1 MYEIEGRIRS
11 YKDTP
16 WCSNPKAYQNI
27 VYEDDNVIIFKD
39 RFPVTEGHLLY
50 VPKQVTRHLDITRCF
65 ELAYKR
71 GVRGICEH
79 EWDAF
84 NVGINNGEAAGQSV
98 MWPHVHLIPRRK
110 GDTPNPRGGVRHV
123 IPLKGDYDDAI
134 FSCDDTTEGGWENE
148 GGMAFLPVIDDN
160 SSREELDNWKERYK
174 GYREYKEEKSV
185 PAPCSRTALVR
196 DRYIDDINS
205 GMKTERFKKV
215 DEDVWD
221 KVVKR
226 MRDKEK
232 REEKK
237 RRENDK

>member
-27 VYEDDNVIIFKD
+27 VHEDDNVIVFKD

-50 VPKQVTRHLDITRCF
+50 VPKKVTRHLDITRCF

-110 GDTPNPRGGVRHV
+110 GDNPNPRGGVRHV
-123 IPLKGDYDDAI
+123 IPYKGNY
-134 FSCDDTTEGGWENE
+134 DDTTEEGWENE

-160 SSREELDNWKERYK
+160 SSREELDNWKERYN
-174 GYREYKEEKSV
+174 EEKSV

-196 DRYIDDINS
+196 DRYIDDIKS
-205 GMKTERFKKV
+205 GMKTERFEKV
-215 DEDVWD
+215 DDATWD
-221 KVVKR
+221 KVVQR
-226 MRDKEK
+226 MRDK
-232 REEKK
+232 EKK